1 MHSYDND
8 NIFAKIIRGEI
19 PCDKVYSDDDVFA
32 FKDIAPAAPVHVLV
46 IPKGQYVS
54 FDDFVADSSP
64 EKVAGFFAK
73 VREIAAELGLDK
85 TGYRLISNHGAD
97 ANQAVPHFHVHILGG
112 KKLGG
117 LLQSDKLQR

>member
-1 MHSYDND
+1 MSNYDND

-54 FDDFVADSSP
+54 FDDFVTKASSQ
-64 EKVAGFFAK
+64 KVADFFQK
-73 VREIAAELGLDK
+73 VQKIASELGVDK
-85 TGYRLISNHGAD
+85 TGYRLISNHGAN
-97 ANQAVPHFHVHILGG
+97 AHQAVPHFHVHILGG

-117 LLQSDKLQR
+117 LLQSDKLER